1 MRSPGLR
8 RRSRLAV
15 ATLLGVATALA
26 TAAGAFA
33 LAHHTDVR
41 HGDPPIAIQIG
52 DIVKVSGAPVG
63 CIARLQNGVRALDCR
78 RIGALPGT
86 YGTILTG
93 RQVLVVRFDTAKT
106 AKIVFSAHH
115 RQRRTHAC
123 G

>member
-1 MRSPGLR
+1 MIPPGPR

-15 ATLLGVATALA
+15 AALVGVATALA
-26 TAAGAFA
+26 TAASA
-33 LAHHTDVR
+33 LALAS
-41 HGDPPIAIQIG
+41 HGGARTAAPPISIQIG

-78 RIGALPGT
+78 RVGPLVGT

-93 RQVLVVRFDTAKT
+93 RQVLVVRFETAKT

-115 RQRRTHAC
+115 RQIRTHTC